1 MYWWY
6 PLSYLFLGPSGLLY
20 LRVEMVVPA
29 LATLLP
35 NTPLQV
41 LGYEGPAFRPILL
54 HQLYHLLVLLFG
66 PGACEQKRIN
76 PDNLIVGEFKLLA
89 VP

>member
-6 PLSYLFLGPSGLLY
+6 PLSYLFLGPSSLLY
-20 LRVEMVVPA
+20 LWVEMVVPA

-66 PGACEQKRIN
+66 PGAF
-76 PDNLIVGEFKLLA
+76 D
-89 VP
+89 

>member
-20 LRVEMVVPA
+20 LWVEMVVPA

-41 LGYEGPAFRPILL
+41 LGYQGPAFRPILL

-66 PGACEQKRIN
+66 PGACKQKR
-76 PDNLIVGEFKLLA
+76 
-89 VP
+89 